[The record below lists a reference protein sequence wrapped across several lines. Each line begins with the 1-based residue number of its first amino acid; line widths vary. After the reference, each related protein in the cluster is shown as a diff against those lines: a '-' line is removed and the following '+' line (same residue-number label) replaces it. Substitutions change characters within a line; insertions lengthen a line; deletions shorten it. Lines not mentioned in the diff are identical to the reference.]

1 MRRSRF
7 LGPSSAVVGLGVCG
21 GVVVV
26 VLVGRDY
33 PSALADLL
41 DPFLMNS
48 SPLVAL
54 KVRAGLEAFVA
65 QGAVVRSLS
74 CKSRFLGF
82 VYVYK
87 MLLATMDLPV

>member
-21 GVVVV
+21 VVVV
-26 VLVGRDY
+26 VLVGRY
-33 PSALADLL
+33 YSSALADLL
-41 DPFLMNS
+41 DSFLMNP
-48 SPLVAL
+48 SPLVAF

-74 CKSRFLGF
+74 CKSRFLWF
-82 VYVYK
+82 E
-87 MLLATMDLPV
+87 LRT